1 MGLGFV
7 PGLYRSAESQR
18 RPHFRVN
25 RRAPPGEGG
34 VIKRFKLGGGTA
46 DDGPGTPHEHRRRPH
61 GEGPI
66 GPRYTLDDLL
76 EYVVAQDASDLHITG
91 GSPPVVL
98 STR

>member
-1 MGLGFV
+1 MMALE
-7 PGLYRSAESQR
+7 RHMS
-18 RPHFRVN
+18 
-25 RRAPPGEGG
+25 
-34 VIKRFKLGGGTA
+34 TA
-46 DDGPGTPHEHRRRPH
+46 AAPH

-76 EYVVAQDASDLHITG
+76 EYVVAQDGSDLHITG